1 VSEQSNP
8 QIRAQAIRQLELLAE
23 QYPNQRL
30 GQLLGNA
37 IAGDLFSITDADLVR
52 ALNQLLITYS
62 QFTAAGMRK
71 IL

>member
-1 VSEQSNP
+1 MLSNP
-8 QIRAQAIRQLELLAE
+8 QIRAQAIRQLEMLSE

-30 GQLLGNA
+30 GQLLSNA
-37 IAGDLFSITDADLVR
+37 IAGDLFYISDSDLVR
-52 ALNQLLITYS
+52 ALNQLMITYS